1 MKTIDLI
8 EKIADL
14 FDAGSD
20 GRELVEAL
28 RVRYEAERDGM
39 RVWTCSGW
47 VRETGCAIAPIEV
60 VAPSAEVAALR
71 AQRIAGLA
79 PEMWSVTDGDL
90 SKWVV
95 LPEGGKR

>member
-60 VAPSAEVAALR
+60 VAPSAELAAHR
-71 AQRIAGLA
+71 AQRIARLV
-79 PEMWSVTDGDL
+79 PEMWSVTDGDE

-95 LPEGGKR
+95 LS